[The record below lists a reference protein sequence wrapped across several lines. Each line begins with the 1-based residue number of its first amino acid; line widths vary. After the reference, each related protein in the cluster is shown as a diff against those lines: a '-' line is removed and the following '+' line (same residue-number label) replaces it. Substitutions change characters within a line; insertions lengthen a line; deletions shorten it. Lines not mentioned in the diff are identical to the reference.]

1 MMKMGRAFPA
11 FLLLLT
17 LVVCLPGSANGLVRI
32 GLKKRPLDRNGRLA
46 ARLSHPE
53 ELGVLAARKYG
64 PLLRDS
70 LGLEH
75 GPDGPAEPDD
85 GNIVALKNYMNAQYF
100 GEIGIGSPPQNF
112 TVVFDTGSSNLW
124 VPSSK
129 CYFSVACFFHAKY
142 KSGRSSTYQKNGKS
156 ANIHYGTGS
165 ISGFFSQDHVTIG
178 DIVIKDQAFIEATR
192 EPSITFLVA
201 KFDGILGLGFEE
213 ISVGNAVPIWY
224 NMVNQS
230 LVKEP
235 IFSFW
240 FNRNANE
247 GEGGEIVLGGT
258 DREHY
263 KGEHVYVPITKKGYW
278 QFDMEDVL
286 VGGQTTGRFCSGGC
300 AAIVDSGTS
309 LIAGPTT
316 VIAEVNQKI
325 GADGVVSQQ
334 CKAVVAQYG
343 ETIMNMILAK
353 EEPAKICSKIGL
365 CAFNGTQGVS
375 LGIKSVVDNQ
385 VEKLDSGL
393 SNGMCSYCEMA
404 VVWMQSQLTQNK
416 TLEQVLNYLNEL
428 CERIPSPMGESAV
441 GCNSLPSMPVITFN
455 IGGRNFDLR
464 PEQYILKVSSGGSEQ
479 CISGFTALDVPQG
492 PLWVLGDV
500 FMGAYH
506 TVFDYGN
513 LRVGFA
519 EAA

>member
-11 FLLLLT
+11 CLLLLT

-142 KSGRSSTYQKNGKS
+142 KSGRSSTYQKNGKT

-165 ISGFFSQDHVTIG
+165 VSGFFSQDHVTIG

-247 GEGGEIVLGGT
+247 GEGGEIVFGGT

-263 KGEHVYVPITKKGYW
+263 KGEHVYVPVTKKGYW
-278 QFDMEDVL
+278 QFDVEDVL

-416 TLEQVLNYLNEL
+416 TLEQVLNYLDEL

-441 GCNSLPSMPVITFN
+441 DCNSLSSMPVITFN

-464 PEQYILKVSSGGSEQ
+464 PEQYILKVASGGSEQ